1 MGSAIRM
8 SAPQTPADPA
18 AFAAWLERAREYLAN
33 DDTVESPVD
42 VVHGLYTAFTGDNLD
57 HPDYR

>member
-1 MGSAIRM
+1 M